1 MDIPAFYSDRDF
13 KFQNC
18 FLINPDVI
26 EAFKL
31 RTAIFLDP
39 FIASGDALDQ
49 AEHDFVQD
57 LSKMIDIYN
66 RSTGQE
72 PPREAAQLNAL
83 LQNCLGIKIRHL
95 QQVAEAMPTIRNP
108 ENDLELYSILQAQV
122 QEVSYLNKISALKI
136 ISTDFKK

>member
-57 LSKMIDIYN
+57 LSKYHSMPGVN
-66 RSTGQE
+66 
-72 PPREAAQLNAL
+72 
-83 LQNCLGIKIRHL
+83 HL
-95 QQVAEAMPTIRNP
+95 W
-108 ENDLELYSILQAQV
+108 LYSLPEAHLH
-122 QEVSYLNKISALKI
+122 S
-136 ISTDFKK
+136 F

>member
-1 MDIPAFYSDRDF
+1 MDIPEFYSDRDF

-31 RTAIFLDP
+31 KIAIFLDP

-49 AEHDFVQD
+49 AEHDFGQD
-57 LSKMIDIYN
+57 LSKMIEIYN
-66 RSTGQE
+66 KSTGQE
-72 PPREAAQLNAL
+72 QPREAAQLNAL

-95 QQVAEAMPTIRNP
+95 QQVAEAMPTIRAP
-108 ENDLELYSILQAQV
+108 ENDLELFSILQAQV
-122 QEVSYLNKISALKI
+122 QEVSYLNKLVS
-136 ISTDFKK
+136 KK